1 MRPGLHMENTEGKC
15 EQSAPGSSAPATACS
30 QGPILLPFLF
40 PPDCVPLGLP
50 RWSASRVHQK
60 QRAFG
65 KQRGLW
71 KAAPPTGPRHGSRFW
86 ARGRC
91 LSGRGWV
98 LCEDRVPRVSSSLL
112 SRSWCEGPRRAA
124 LSVRQ
129 QGTCAG
135 GRAEPQSRL
144 IHSPRAH
151 AHPHFPF
158 PDV

>member
-1 MRPGLHMENTEGKC
+1 MQPGLHMENTEGKC

-71 KAAPPTGPRHGSRFW
+71 KAAPPPPGLAMVPDSGHRAGASLGEAGS
-86 ARGRC
+86 C
-91 LSGRGWV
+91 
-98 LCEDRVPRVSSSLL
+98 
-112 SRSWCEGPRRAA
+112 
-124 LSVRQ
+124 VR
-129 QGTCAG
+129 T
-135 GRAEPQSRL
+135 ES
-144 IHSPRAH
+144 HE
-151 AHPHFPF
+151 
-158 PDV
+158 